1 MANTNKTIQL
11 EFQLNCA
18 DYDKIVSA
26 AGGDAVVAFKGLA
39 EFFYHNYAN
48 GGLMLR
54 PNDLARMS
62 KSVNR
67 PVRTAVEVTELVE
80 KGASVKDGKNIFPLT
95 LDPSALSVFED
106 TAKTMGWTME
116 ELFQDCVNQIV
127 DQGWLYTMAPG
138 NLMLQISPSDRIFL
152 EGVLGKVNFY
162 GSDVVKKMKEI
173 LAVGAK

>member
-11 EFQLNCA
+11 EFQLNQS

-26 AGGDAVVAFKGLA
+26 AGGDSVVAFRGLG

-62 KSVNR
+62 KSVGR

-80 KGASVKDGKNIFPLT
+80 KGASVKDGKNVFPLS
-95 LDPSALSVFED
+95 LDPSALAVFED

-116 ELFQDCVNQIV
+116 QLFQDCVDQIV
-127 DQGWLYTMAPG
+127 DQGWLYSMAPG
-138 NLMLQISPSDRIFL
+138 NLLLQIQASDRKFL
-152 EGVLGKVNFY
+152 EDLLGTVNFY
-162 GSDVVKKMKEI
+162 GADLVKKLKE
-173 LAVGAK
+173 LSAVEVK